1 MLKVICFW
9 LWDLITLTVGLC
21 RVTPLSTLFQLYY
34 IVAVSFIVGGNRSTQ
49 RKSPTCHKSLTN
61 YNTIFAALN
70 YNWEVDKFY
79 YIILFSSFSHIVK
92 WWFRLIIFNVDA
104 DNNFKCT
111 LLHNNWHLLLRS
123 RHKVKF
129 VYKGS
134 L

>member
-1 MLKVICFW
+1 MHEF
-9 LWDLITLTVGLC
+9 
-21 RVTPLSTLFQLYY
+21 Y
-34 IVAVSFIVGGNRSTQ
+34 IFI
-49 RKSPTCHKSLTN
+49 
-61 YNTIFAALN
+61 YAN
-70 YNWEVDKFY
+70 YNWEVNKFY
-79 YIILFSSFSHIVK
+79 YIILFSSFYHIVK

-134 L
+134 ITFSNRNVNYIFHIMINYTLYSYSFIYYSVLYNNDIRQVMSEGWYITRMWKTIA